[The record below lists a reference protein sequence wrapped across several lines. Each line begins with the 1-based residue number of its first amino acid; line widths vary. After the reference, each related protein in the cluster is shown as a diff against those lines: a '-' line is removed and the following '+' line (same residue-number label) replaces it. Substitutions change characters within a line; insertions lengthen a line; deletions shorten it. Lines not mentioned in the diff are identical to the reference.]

1 MKKAAPYRSRWRSAG
16 IKIVAC
22 ISHLQ
27 GKEIYVLAR
36 FTPFVEIG
44 ASTFIKACHIG
55 VGTRSLYFRKTILGV
70 IGQYGHRLMNS
81 FSKRSS
87 CACPVCTLGS
97 QCPNVQFPAHG
108 VPVKLKISLLAGSL
122 GSQKTKRKPSAAK
135 ATPAGEINVSTAPLR
150 SKPRQQFY
158 TPTAGR
164 WDLIADKRPRFQL

>member
-1 MKKAAPYRSRWRSAG
+1 MQGHEKAAPYRSRWRSAG

-70 IGQYGHRLMNS
+70 IGQYSYN
-81 FSKRSS
+81 
-87 CACPVCTLGS
+87 
-97 QCPNVQFPAHG
+97 G
-108 VPVKLKISLLAGSL
+108 VVYLCKADM
-122 GSQKTKRKPSAAK
+122 KPC
-135 ATPAGEINVSTAPLR
+135 VWAPG
-150 SKPRQQFY
+150 
-158 TPTAGR
+158 TAGV
-164 WDLIADKRPRFQL
+164 WQWEAVV

>member
-1 MKKAAPYRSRWRSAG
+1 MKKRPPYRSRWRSAG

-55 VGTRSLYFRKTILGV
+55 VRTRSLYFRKTILGV

-81 FSKRSS
+81 FFKAFKLRLPGVYFGIPMPKR
-87 CACPVCTLGS
+87 AIPGAWRTGE
-97 QCPNVQFPAHG
+97 
-108 VPVKLKISLLAGSL
+108 
-122 GSQKTKRKPSAAK
+122 AK
-135 ATPAGEINVSTAPLR
+135 KFL
-150 SKPRQQFY
+150 Y
-158 TPTAGR
+158 
-164 WDLIADKRPRFQL
+164 WLDLFGQPKDKRHTERRESYTGRGNQRQHSPH